1 MKFIEEVEDI
11 FDISDRGCVV
21 VPGIPYSFEPS
32 VSVGAKLQFD
42 NPSGS
47 VVTATLQGLEVI
59 SRGKPMNHAP
69 LLLDHSVNQGDIE
82 VGAKMHLV
90 ESNDVKI

>member
-11 FDISDRGCVV
+11 FDISGRGCVV

-32 VSVGAKLQFD
+32 VGIGAKLQFN

-47 VVTATLQGLEVI
+47 TVTATLQGLEMI
-59 SRGKPMNHAP
+59 NRGKPMDHAP
-69 LLLDHSVNQGDIE
+69 FSLDPSVKKGDIE
-82 VGAKMHLV
+82 IGAKMYLIECH
-90 ESNDVKI
+90 E